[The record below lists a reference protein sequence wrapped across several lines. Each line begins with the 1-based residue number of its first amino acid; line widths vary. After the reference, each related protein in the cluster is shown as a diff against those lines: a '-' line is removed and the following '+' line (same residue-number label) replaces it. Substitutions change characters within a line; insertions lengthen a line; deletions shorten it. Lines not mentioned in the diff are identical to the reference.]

1 VNIKVGLEVSS
12 LGERT
17 TTRNGATVYT
27 IGTRNASTMLR
38 LKDGETQVLAGLILD
53 DERKNAS
60 KLPGMGDIPIIGRL
74 FANQEDRK
82 SKTEIVLAITPRIVG
97 NISRPN
103 AEISEYWSGTES
115 GISDKP
121 QINVPVGATGSRA
134 TSSVV
139 REQAMPVDDGAEAV
153 TPAAGAGSEPQMDPA
168 SGTINNAPATTAPDT
183 NMPSTIQPSSD
194 GASTPQTGTQPA
206 NPSSSR
212 TVPENVPFSS
222 LTP

>member
-1 VNIKVGLEVSS
+1 VNIKIGLEVSS

-27 IGTRNASTMLR
+27 IGTRNASTLLR

-97 NISRPN
+97 NISRPS
-103 AEISEYWSGTES
+103 AEIAEYWSGTES

-121 QINVPVGATGSRA
+121 QINVPVGGASR
-134 TSSVV
+134 SSPSII
-139 REQAMPVDDGAEAV
+139 REQA
-153 TPAAGAGSEPQMDPA
+153 TPADDIPAPPVGAGSEPQEA
-168 SGTINNAPATTAPDT
+168 SPGTINNAPATTAPDT
-183 NMPSTIQPSSD
+183 TTPSTVQPSTD
-194 GASTPQTGTQPA
+194 GTSTPQPGTQPA
-206 NPSSSR
+206 SPSSGR

-222 LTP
+222 LSP